1 MNGISVWITAYREYL
16 IRKNIPVNN
25 LSNDELS
32 RKFNEIV
39 KENNLEEDAKKFVNN
54 YCMMFK

>member
-1 MNGISVWITAYREYL
+1 MNGTPVWINAYREYL
-16 IRKNIPVNN
+16 LRKNISVNM
-25 LSNDELS
+25 SDDELS

-39 KENNLEEDAKKFVNN
+39 KENNLEDDAKNFVRN

>member
-1 MNGISVWITAYREYL
+1 MNRTPVWINAYREYL
-16 IRKNIPVNN
+16 LRKNIPVNM
-25 LSNDELS
+25 SDDELS

-39 KENNLEEDAKKFVNN
+39 KENNLEADAKNFVRN